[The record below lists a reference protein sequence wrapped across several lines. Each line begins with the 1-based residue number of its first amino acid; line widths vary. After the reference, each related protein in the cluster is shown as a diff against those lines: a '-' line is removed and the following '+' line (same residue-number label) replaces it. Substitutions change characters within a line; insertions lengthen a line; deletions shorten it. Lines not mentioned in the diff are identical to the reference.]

1 MELHVPDYVIVEING
16 TDRTEYVISYER
28 NDSLCELGSS
38 FTIHFAPTYP
48 VAILPYQTVY
58 IEEFYNGVQANVL
71 DGYIVSIERDSKDS
85 DIVIS
90 GQDKTLLLTDYFIPN
105 QILANN
111 ENIDYWIEYYCN
123 LVGLDVEFEA
133 SAPYVTIEEG
143 TPMGLQNV
151 SDALMTLE
159 RKAAYYIKYDSSI
172 NKIRV
177 FRLGSSDPVISLTT
191 ENSLEATRETG
202 TEDTRNVVKVYGG
215 YRFNPVDGST
225 TQIFAK
231 AKTTMPELLV
241 DKTVVVASP
250 VLRSFSSAYMVA
262 NRILSVV
269 DSIDD
274 EQRITVDGFYPSIQV
289 GDGAYINIVHAN
301 YDFRGNRQITSIVA
315 SVGPDGARTMIG
327 VGAKCPRVSIQLPVP
342 PIFAT
347 TTTDGV
353 AVSWDAAENFRPSN
367 IGLNGSDALNAWSI
381 AVNQWGQSM
390 VLTVAGLYKRYG
402 TAGTWTAVSQLPDPA
417 NDEGKNPAPTLSGLV
432 FTKVVDEPTRYGH
445 FHLLANASGV
455 FTPGRAW
462 IYNTH
467 DFGNT
472 WDSTQLYINKVP
484 SGYSWRVYG
493 IDIETS
499 PNNNLYTI
507 VNGSPEIS
515 NAYVAAKTFL
525 HTYKVYGWNKNTPT
539 IFTDA
544 VYHALTSTG
553 SDNIS
558 MFAPANHKEIC
569 FVISYQYAVAGYTEP
584 FIIISRTTDGGA
596 TWEELWNGVTGYT
609 PTKPAIASL
618 LYYPSFMMF
627 DYANSAGDGSA
638 RFGYYCGASSL
649 VRSTYDGTCYL
660 WTYKAYRAGLY
671 IDIGINGSVTF
682 SSMSNVE
689 LSTKTWWEQE
699 KGGGTSWNTYY
710 RQPVQTVHGKYC
722 GDIFGINLTSI
733 PHPEYL
739 CNGTTLTTYTD
750 YDYGI
755 FTDGAAIQPVGTTVT
770 FPEGFVSAGNRYGF
784 DDSLTYYYFTL
795 SGGSTFWMCGGPLSY
810 GNVQADAMW
819 GGVPKSSYNYTYWD
833 VEVREE

>member
-58 IEEFYNGVQANVL
+58 IEEFYNSVQANVL
-71 DGYIVSIERDSKDS
+71 DGYIIGIERDFKDS
-85 DIVIS
+85 DIVVS

-123 LVGLDVEFEA
+123 LVGLDVQFEA
-133 SAPYVTIEEG
+133 SAPQIIIEEG

-151 SDALMTLE
+151 SDAIMSLE

-215 YRFNPVDGST
+215 YKFNPVDGSA
-225 TQIFAK
+225 TQVFAK
-231 AKTTMPELLV
+231 ASTTMPELLV

-250 VLRSFSSAYMVA
+250 VLRSFTSAYMVA

-269 DSIDD
+269 NSIDD

-301 YDFRGNRQITSIVA
+301 YNFRGNRQITSIAA
-315 SVGPDGARTMIG
+315 SVGPAGARTIIG
-327 VGAKCPRVSIQLPVP
+327 VGAKCPRVSVQLPVP

-367 IGLNGSDALNAWSI
+367 IGLAGSDALNAWSI

-402 TAGTWTAVSQLPDPA
+402 TAGTWTAVPQLPDPS
-417 NDEGKNPAPTLSGLV
+417 NDEGKIPAPTVSGLV

-462 IYNTH
+462 VYNTH

-472 WDSTQLYINKVP
+472 WDSTQLYINKIP

-507 VNGSPEIS
+507 VNGFPEIVS
-515 NAYVAAKTFL
+515 AFVVAKTFN
-525 HTYKVYGWNKNTPT
+525 HTYKSYGWNKNNPT
-539 IFTDA
+539 VFTDA
-544 VYHALTSTG
+544 AYHAMNILG
-553 SDNIS
+553 SDQVLLFS
-558 MFAPANHKEIC
+558 PANHKEIC
-569 FVISYQYAVAGYTEP
+569 FMISYQYLINGDVQP
-584 FIIISRTTDGGA
+584 FIIISRTTNGGV
-596 TWEELWNGVTGYT
+596 TWDELWNGVTNYNL
-609 PTKPAIASL
+609 PSISPANYLS
-618 LYYPSFMMF
+618 YPYFMMF

-638 RFGYYCGASSL
+638 RFCFYCGAQSV
-649 VRSTYDGTCYL
+649 VRINPNPNQEPYE
-660 WTYKAYRAGLY
+660 WVFKNYRAGLY
-671 IDIGINGSVTF
+671 IDIGSSGNVSF
-682 SSMSNVE
+682 SDVGTIQ
-689 LSTKTWWEQE
+689 LSERSWWELE
-699 KGGGTSWNTYY
+699 KPGTSPWNTYFRSNLRIPHY
-710 RQPVQTVHGKYC
+710 KYC
-722 GDIFGINLTSI
+722 GEAATDVGANI
-733 PHPEYL
+733 PRPDKL
-739 CNGTTLTTYTD
+739 VGSTLTAYTD
-750 YDYGI
+750 NDPV
-755 FTDGAAIQPVGTTVT
+755 FTDTSAVGPGTGS
-770 FPEGFVSAGNRYGF
+770 FPTGFTNIIPFGRYGF
-784 DDSLTYYYFTL
+784 DDSLTYYYMTL
-795 SGGSTFWMCGGPLSY
+795 SGGTDFWIC
-810 GNVQADAMW
+810 DAARYSNAYALW
-819 GGVPKSSYNYTYWD
+819 GGVPKTSYNYTFYD
-833 VEVREE
+833 IEVREE